1 MSLNARQRKFRMSS
15 RAAQIDSLRSLLLQ
29 GQSLT
34 TGLLSL
40 GKGKGVA
47 QRRETVSCGEGG
59 ARNDLPCRGRM
70 GLLQR
75 KSRAISKDGCV
86 AVLILPKG
94 KGQGYPENCP
104 PCRPSLVLCQTGADS
119 IIRQGARVPF

>member
-1 MSLNARQRKFRMSS
+1 MSG

-40 GKGKGVA
+40 GKGKGVT

-75 KSRAISKDGCV
+75 KSRAMSKDGCV
-86 AVLILPKG
+86 AVRVATPHEVGTTLRCERARLGERSPWEG
-94 KGQGYPENCP
+94 D
-104 PCRPSLVLCQTGADS
+104 PSLKIG
-119 IIRQGARVPF
+119 